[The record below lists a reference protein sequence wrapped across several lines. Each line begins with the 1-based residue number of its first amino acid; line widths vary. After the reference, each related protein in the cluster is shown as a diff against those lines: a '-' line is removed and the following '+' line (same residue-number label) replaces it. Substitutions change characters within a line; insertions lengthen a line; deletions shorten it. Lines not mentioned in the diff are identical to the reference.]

1 MKTNHY
7 TPSPVDTSYVD
18 LPQALDELTEN
29 MARNVHEI
37 WAAGRIAEGWSY
49 GPQRD
54 DNLKQHPCLIPYEN
68 LPESERD
75 YDRNTAVETL
85 KLILSLGYRIEKG

>member
-1 MKTNHY
+1 MKTNYY

-37 WAAGRIAEGWSY
+37 WAEGWSY
-49 GPQRD
+49 GSQRD

-75 YDRNTAVETL
+75 YDRNTTVKTL